1 MIFTICYRKVVKIQR
16 HAITEFIVEV
26 YPLHI
31 HVTLSSSKTLRPY
44 TIQRSDNVG
53 ELFNISLLLV
63 YNTILYVAYVMEK
76 LRKQYNVGDSI
87 ETRLWLYHESNKT
100 ILKPTDTMGCNQ
112 SHYSVEPNDV
122 STLFNN

>member
-1 MIFTICYRKVVKIQR
+1 M
-16 HAITEFIVEV
+16 
-26 YPLHI
+26 

-53 ELFNISLLLV
+53 KLFNISLLLV
-63 YNTILYVAYVMEK
+63 NNTILYVAYVMDK

-87 ETRLWLYHESNKT
+87 ETRLWLCHESNKT

-112 SHYSVEPNDV
+112 SHYSVETNDI

>member
-44 TIQRSDNVG
+44 TIQRRDNVG
-53 ELFNISLLLV
+53 ELFNMCLLLV
-63 YNTILYVAYVMEK
+63 NNTILYVAYVMEK
-76 LRKQYNVGDSI
+76 LCKQYNVGDSI